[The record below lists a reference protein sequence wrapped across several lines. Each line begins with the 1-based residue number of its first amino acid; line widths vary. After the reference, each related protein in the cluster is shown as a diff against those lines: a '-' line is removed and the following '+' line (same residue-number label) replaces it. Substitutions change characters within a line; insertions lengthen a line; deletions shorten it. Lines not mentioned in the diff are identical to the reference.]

1 MKRALLSSALLLAL
15 TVAGCSTSSTGRSKI
30 AFMDQNKLN
39 VMGAQSFEEMKKN
52 QKISTDKKTNAYV
65 QCVADFITVH
75 VPKSAHDGE
84 WEVVVFDSDQINA
97 FALPGG
103 KIGVFTGILN
113 VAEDQHQLAAIM
125 GHEVAHVIEEHA
137 NERIS
142 AEQLAG
148 IGLIATGVLLGD
160 MDNDK
165 KALTMAALGAATQ
178 YGALMPYG
186 RSHETEADI
195 IGQDLMAKAGFNPE
209 ASVKLWQNMAKA
221 SGGNQPP
228 EFMSTHPSNQ
238 SRIKNLK
245 AHMTKTTPVYRQSK
259 TKPNCVNP
267 IG

>member
-1 MKRALLSSALLLAL
+1 MTSALLLAL
-15 TVAGCSTSSTGRSKI
+15 TAAGCSTSSTGRNKI
-30 AFMDQNKLN
+30 AFMDQNQLN
-39 VMGAQSFEEMKKN
+39 AMGAESFEEMKKK
-52 QKISTDKKTNAYV
+52 QKVSTDKKTNDYV

-103 KIGVFTGILN
+103 KIGVYKGILK

-148 IGLIATGVLLGD
+148 LGLIATGVAIGD
-160 MDNDK
+160 MNVEH
-165 KALTMAALGAATQ
+165 KALTIAALGIFAE
-178 YGALMPYG
+178 YGVLMPYG

-195 IGQDLMAKAGFNPE
+195 VGQDLMAKAGFNPE
-209 ASVKLWQNMAKA
+209 ASIKLWQNMAKA

-228 EFMSTHPSNQ
+228 EFLSTHPSNQ
-238 SRIKNLK
+238 SRIKELRGNLSNSSPLYKK
-245 AHMTKTTPVYRQSK
+245 ATA
-259 TKPNCVNP
+259 KPNCVNP
-267 IG
+267 IKA